1 MFIVLVI
8 FIFQEVF
15 AQLNETSDSV
25 SVSFFEIY
33 NEKVFDLLGD
43 NKVRILIRMKI
54 NSMLTILVLISHVS
68 FKKGNNNLNS
78 FLLIRSR

>member
-43 NKVRILIRMKI
+43 NKVRI
-54 NSMLTILVLISHVS
+54 
-68 FKKGNNNLNS
+68 
-78 FLLIRSR
+78 

>member
-54 NSMLTILVLISHVS
+54 NSMLTILVLID
-68 FKKGNNNLNS
+68 NRD
-78 FLLIRSR
+78 IA

>member
-1 MFIVLVI
+1 MAHSKRIAKLSLKMFIVLVI

-54 NSMLTILVLISHVS
+54 NSMLTILVLC
-68 FKKGNNNLNS
+68 FFQERK
-78 FLLIRSR
+78 R

>member
-1 MFIVLVI
+1 MAHSKRMAKYLLKMFIVLVI

-43 NKVRILIRMKI
+43 NKVRI
-54 NSMLTILVLISHVS
+54 
-68 FKKGNNNLNS
+68 
-78 FLLIRSR
+78 

>member
-1 MFIVLVI
+1 MAHSKRMAKYLLKMFIVLVI

-15 AQLNETSDSV
+15 AQLNETSDTV

-54 NSMLTILVLISHVS
+54 NSMLTILVLC
-68 FKKGNNNLNS
+68 F
-78 FLLIRSR
+78 F

>member
-1 MFIVLVI
+1 M
-8 FIFQEVF
+8 F

-54 NSMLTILVLISHVS
+54 NSMLTILVLC
-68 FKKGNNNLNS
+68 FFQERK
-78 FLLIRSR
+78 R

>member
-1 MFIVLVI
+1 MWHIRKEWQNPTYLLKMFIVLVI

-43 NKVRILIRMKI
+43 NKVRI
-54 NSMLTILVLISHVS
+54 
-68 FKKGNNNLNS
+68 
-78 FLLIRSR
+78 